1 MKIFFKNIL
10 VYTLATFVIFIS
22 VGFNIS
28 KVSCDQNISIYFGK
42 IEYKCLSQIS
52 NVKTTLDK
60 EVSCCSILEEST
72 CCSSFNCIC
81 EKEFS
86 NIHFNFE
93 TLLIEKNN
101 FNVFSFLLFEFLK
114 VESFIPYINF
124 LSFSSEAPLIIYQP
138 ILSKIQSFII

>member
-10 VYTLATFVIFIS
+10 IYTLASFVLFIS

-28 KVSCDQNISIYFGK
+28 KINCHQNISLSFGN
-42 IEYKCLSQIS
+42 IEDKCHSQITH
-52 NVKTTLDK
+52 VETTLAK

-72 CCSSFNCIC
+72 CCSSFNCKC

-93 TLLIEKNN
+93 TLLIEKSN
-101 FNVFSFLLFEFLK
+101 FNVFSFLLFEFLR
-114 VESFIPYINF
+114 VESLIPYINF
-124 LSFSSEAPLIIYQP
+124 LSFSTEAPLIIYQP